1 MAHLSFAL
9 ALAVKMAI
17 TAGLVVAAAAIA
29 ERTGPLLGALVA
41 TLPISAGPAYV
52 FVSLDH
58 GSAFVAASALASLVM
73 NAATTLLALTY
84 VLLAPRRGRGVRLSA
99 ALGVWLVSALLL
111 RTLPW
116 TLGGAVA
123 LNGVV
128 VAFGVP
134 ISRALPHPPMPPLVR
149 RRYDVPA
156 RAALVATLVA
166 LVVGLSAEL
175 GPVLTGVL
183 AVFPI
188 VLTSLILI
196 FEPRIGARPTAALIA
211 QAIPRPWRL
220 CGCACGAPWRGGPAR
235 RSGRAGAGAGR
246 LALLQRRA
254 VDRFAAPAVSLTGA
268 FCRPRA

>member
-84 VLLAPRRGRGVRLSA
+84 VLLAPRRGRGIRLSA

-211 QAIPRPWRL
+211 QAIPGLGGFAVALAVLHGAAVPL
-220 CGCACGAPWRGGPAR
+220 GAPA
-235 RSGRAGAGAGR
+235 ALV
-246 LALLQRRA
+246 LAL
-254 VDRFAAPAVSLTGA
+254 AVSLSFNVA
-268 FCRPRA
+268 LWIALRPRL

>member
-1 MAHLSFAL
+1 MLHLSFAM

-17 TAGLVVAAAAIA
+17 TAGLVVAVAAIA
-29 ERTGPLLGALVA
+29 ERAGPLLGALVA

-58 GSAFVAASALASLVM
+58 GPAFIAASALASLVM
-73 NAATTLLALTY
+73 NAATALLALTY
-84 VLLAPRRGRGVRLSA
+84 VLLAQHRGGRLRLA
-99 ALGVWLVSALLL
+99 TALGVWLASALLL

-128 VAFGVP
+128 VALGVP
-134 ISRALPHPPMPPLVR
+134 ITQALPHPPMPPLVR

-156 RAALVATLVA
+156 RAALVALLVA
-166 LVVGLSAEL
+166 CVVGLSAQL
-175 GPVLTGVL
+175 GPVLTGIL
-183 AVFPI
+183 AVFPV

-211 QAIPRPWRL
+211 QAIPGLGGFAVALAVLHGAAVPL
-220 CGCACGAPWRGGPAR
+220 GAPA
-235 RSGRAGAGAGR
+235 A
-246 LALLQRRA
+246 LALAL
-254 VDRFAAPAVSLTGA
+254 AVSLSCNLALFIGLRR
-268 FCRPRA
+268 RPEP